1 MIHSSVRRRRR
12 AQKTDPSAPI
22 FSFKKEE
29 KKPQLFLYKASH
41 PFNKKTYIKPNLS
54 LISSHSPFV
63 FTVKEPK
70 TKDK

>member
-29 KKPQLFLYKASH
+29 KKNHNYSYTKLHILST
-41 PFNKKTYIKPNLS
+41 KKPT
-54 LISSHSPFV
+54 
-63 FTVKEPK
+63 
-70 TKDK
+70 